1 MKWLI
6 SQIKF
11 FFIMLA
17 VNLIGV
23 FIVGL
28 ILRVDGIEGFGKL
41 LPLAGFLDFILA
53 YFCLKG
59 NFGNKSD
66 PHLHLVAQSLSI
78 NKQKVIDDRVTST
91 DKSFRMFLTLVITG
105 ALLIV
110 VAGVLKIKI

>member
-17 VNLIGV
+17 VNLIGI

-28 ILRVDGIEGFGKL
+28 IVRVDGIEGFGKL
-41 LPLAGFLDFILA
+41 LPLAGFLDFIFA

-59 NFGNKSD
+59 NFGMKSE

-78 NKQKVIDDRVTST
+78 NKQKVLDDRVSST
-91 DKSFRMFLTLVITG
+91 DKSFRMFLNLVIIG
-105 ALLIV
+105 ALFIV
-110 VAGVLKIKI
+110 LAGVLKIKI